1 MTLDNCRNN
10 RRRNGFGAGD
20 MEDGGSGRLMDA
32 MVARGHAE
40 TVAGRLRAHF
50 DAGAD
55 QVCIQPI
62 AAASPPDR
70 QGLAAVVAA
79 AGEP

>member
-1 MTLDNCRNN
+1 
-10 RRRNGFGAGD
+10 
-20 MEDGGSGRLMDA
+20 

-40 TVAGRLRAHF
+40 TAAGRLRAHV

-55 QVCIQPI
+55 KVCIQPI
-62 AAASPPDR
+62 AAAGPPDR

-79 AGEP
+79 AGGP